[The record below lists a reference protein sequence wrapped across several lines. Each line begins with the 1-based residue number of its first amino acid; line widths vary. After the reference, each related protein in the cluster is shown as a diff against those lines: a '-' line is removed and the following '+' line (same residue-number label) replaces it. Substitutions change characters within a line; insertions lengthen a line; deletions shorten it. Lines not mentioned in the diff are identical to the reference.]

1 MNASMAL
8 WLHWHKKNGAE
19 NRAVVILFSLKC

>member
-8 WLHWHKKNGAE
+8 WLHWHKKSAE

>member
-8 WLHWHKKNGAE
+8 WLHWHKNGAE